1 MEIQVY
7 PHGGAA
13 MQSDEKEIRELVER
27 WISASSAGDIETV
40 LSLMTDDVVFLTP
53 GRPPMVGKQ
62 AFAEA
67 SKGQSEQPFDMSG
80 VSAVQEVQVYGDW
93 AYMWTE
99 LSIVVTL
106 KESGRSIRRNGH
118 TLSIL
123 KKEGGK
129 WLLARDANMLTVSP
143 GAAEGE

>member
-1 MEIQVY
+1 
-7 PHGGAA
+7 
-13 MQSDEKEIRELVER
+13 MQNDEKEIRELVER

-62 AFAEA
+62 AFEEA
-67 SKGQSEQPFDMSG
+67 SKAQSEQPFDMSG
-80 VSAVQEVQVYGDW
+80 VSAVQEVQVQGDW